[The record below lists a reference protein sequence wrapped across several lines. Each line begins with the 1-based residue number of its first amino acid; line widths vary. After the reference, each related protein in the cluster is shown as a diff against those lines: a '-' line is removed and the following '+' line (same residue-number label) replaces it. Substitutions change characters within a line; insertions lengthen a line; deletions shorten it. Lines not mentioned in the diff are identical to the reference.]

1 MAKRLTDTDKWLK
14 IWFRK
19 LSPIKKCFWDYI
31 TDNCDH
37 AGIWEVD
44 FETAGH
50 FIGGEINSDEIKEAF
65 AKQIIEFADGKR
77 WYIKDFIEFQ
87 YSCTINELNPK
98 NKLHASVIKLLQKH
112 NIYELVEGV
121 NKGLSSPLQG
131 VKDRNKNINKNKDK
145 DKEKEGGVG
154 ETKPP
159 EESEEPVKTEY
170 FEAHFHQCLPVEFL
184 ETWRKYINHQTE
196 AGVKIN
202 RHNVMSH
209 LKAFKECYQ
218 NGISPP
224 ELLEAF
230 QQSSHK
236 GLYWISKNLIKEKE
250 DGKNN
255 SDSRSTKQSGSRYR
269 KPVGEFDI
277 TGDNEYHYETFKQK

>member
-19 LSPIKKCFWDYI
+19 LSPIKKSFWNYI

-50 FIGGEINSDEIKEAF
+50 FIGGEINPVEIKEAF

-77 WYIKDFIEFQ
+77 WFIKDFIEFQ
-87 YSCTINELNPK
+87 YNCTIKELNPK

-112 NIYELVEGV
+112 NIYELVEGA
-121 NKGLSSPLQG
+121 NKGLVSPLQG
-131 VKDRNKNINKNKDK
+131 VKDKNINKNKDK
-145 DKEKEGGVG
+145 EKEGIVR
-154 ETKPP
+154 ETK
-159 EESEEPVKTEY
+159 STEY
-170 FEAHFHQCLPVEFL
+170 FEAHYHQCLPVEFL
-184 ETWRKYINHQTE
+184 ETWRKYIDHQYE
-196 AGVKIN
+196 AGIKIN

-224 ELLEAF
+224 VLLEAF

-236 GLYWISKNLIKEKE
+236 GLYWISKNLIQEKE
-250 DGKNN
+250 NENKSSAGRGSGNKNN
-255 SDSRSTKQSGSRYR
+255 GATVDDLIKLTERRFR
-269 KPVGEFDI
+269 
-277 TGDNEYHYETFKQK
+277 KQKSEQPN